1 VKRARLVCC
10 ATLLAA
16 LAASHSARGEESF
29 DVAAFEKKPYELGGY
44 IELRPERQWLRR
56 DSTGY
61 RLLYPGDT
69 RSTAE
74 RLGADIELTGVLR
87 HESLSFNFT
96 GHASALDDPHGT
108 VSDARMYEAYAGWRA
123 DTRTVV
129 ELGERALRWG
139 TGYAWNPVGFL
150 QRPKDP
156 IDPELSREGYG
167 MAVGSFVQSFDGPLQ
182 TVALTGV
189 LVPTTSGLNPD
200 FGTPGYLNPAIKV
213 YGLVYDTDVNL
224 IYAGPGSRGPRFGFD
239 FSRNLGSN
247 LEIHGEWA
255 HTADAPRAVLSADN
269 TLAVETRSFVNYL
282 LGLRYLTERDTTV
295 IFEVYRNGG
304 GFSTAQAEQFYDLV
318 RDSDNNEALAKL
330 AARAAA
336 QGYTRPNMM
345 QRYVNLR
352 ISQKEPFDILNF
364 TPAVTLIAN
373 TDDRSYSLVP
383 EAVYTGVNNLEL
395 RLRLALNGGGVSTEY
410 GEKAVRARLELR
422 LRYFF

>member
-1 VKRARLVCC
+1 MKHARLLGS

-16 LAASHSARGEESF
+16 LVSSHTVRGEESF
-29 DVAAFEKKPYELGGY
+29 DVSAFEKKPYDLGGY
-44 IELRPERQWLRR
+44 IELRPERQWLRS

-61 RLLYPGDT
+61 QLLYPGDT
-69 RSTAE
+69 RSTAD

-87 HESLSFNFT
+87 HETLSFNFT
-96 GHASALDDPHGT
+96 GHASAMDDPHGT

-123 DTRTVV
+123 DTRAVAEV
-129 ELGERALRWG
+129 GKRALRWG

-156 IDPELSREGYG
+156 IDPELAREGYG
-167 MAVGSFVQSFDGPLQ
+167 MVVGSFLQSFDGPLQ
-182 TVALTGV
+182 TLALTGV

-200 FGTPGYLNPAIKV
+200 FGTPGHLNPAIKV

-224 IYAGPGSRGPRFGFD
+224 FYAGPGSRGPRVGFD

-255 HTADAPRAVLSADN
+255 RTADAPRAVLGADN
-269 TLAVETRSFVNYL
+269 KLTVETRSFVNYL

-295 IFEVYRNGG
+295 IFEAYHNGG
-304 GFSTAQAEQFYDLV
+304 GFSTAESERFYDLV
-318 RDSDNNEALAKL
+318 RASGSSDALAKL

-345 QRYVNLR
+345 QRYINLR
-352 ISQKEPFDILNF
+352 VSQKEPFDILSF

-373 TDDRSYSLVP
+373 TEDRSYSLIP
-383 EAVYTGVNNLEL
+383 EAAYNGVNNLEL
-395 RLRLALNGGGVSTEY
+395 RLRLALNHGNASTEY
-410 GEKAVRARLELR
+410 GEKPVRTRAELR
-422 LRYFF
+422 VRYFF